1 MSSRHTTGNPPIDFF
16 AWERDAQKEKE
27 LNQEQ
32 TNNLTKKQRDEQRTR
47 SKQNKEQQEIKSAK
61 NRPTSTKHRVLHDS
75 RNRKSNH
82 LTKSDMKEES
92 SVESASTTADRR
104 NSITRPISRSPFS
117 SHPQTFQFLALA
129 VQNGLSDTNSPSTNS
144 FPAPQQLL
152 TSSVQHVERK
162 PHRAAVSPSPTQL
175 HRKLRH
181 THPNP
186 HLLPTRHKP
195 LHEPRPLHTHQHP
208 PPRHRQISFFEQSQR
223 DDRISLAVINF
234 YVVLVGFRQ
243 SIHTTTDT
251 RSLSHKLFDHNT
263 DHEQSRFGN
272 HAFVFLNR
280 HWESAFDGFDRADGG
295 DHGRRAEALPTQ
307 RVAQHAE
314 QKHNTRGEERERI

>member
-1 MSSRHTTGNPPIDFF
+1 MKRRKLSRI
-16 AWERDAQKEKE
+16 
-27 LNQEQ
+27 
-32 TNNLTKKQRDEQRTR
+32 
-47 SKQNKEQQEIKSAK
+47 SKYHR
-61 NRPTSTKHRVLHDS
+61 RPSKH
-75 RNRKSNH
+75 
-82 LTKSDMKEES
+82 
-92 SVESASTTADRR
+92 
-104 NSITRPISRSPFS
+104 
-117 SHPQTFQFLALA
+117 SHPQTFPFLALA